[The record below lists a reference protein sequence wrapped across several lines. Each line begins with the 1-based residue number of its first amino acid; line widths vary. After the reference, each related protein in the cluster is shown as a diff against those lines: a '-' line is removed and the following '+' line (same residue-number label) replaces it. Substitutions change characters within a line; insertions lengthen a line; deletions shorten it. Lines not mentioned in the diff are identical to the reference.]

1 MPYDFMVSGAEMFL
15 IMYVK
20 LKVKKKLGLSDWGPL
35 LRIGESNTN
44 VTIYILNAYQE
55 NSSQNAYSVW

>member
-20 LKVKKKLGLSDWGPL
+20 LKVKKKLGLSD
-35 LRIGESNTN
+35 
-44 VTIYILNAYQE
+44 
-55 NSSQNAYSVW
+55 